1 MDGWMGWL
9 TVITITTSAKSTWI
23 TNSFNIYYQ
32 STFYLFVFWTPTL
45 CLVGGDEDVGGDEE
59 CSVLSGRNHI
69 VSFVP
74 HTVEPVEKFRSKYT

>member
-1 MDGWMGWL
+1 MICIISML
-9 TVITITTSAKSTWI
+9 RMLRIIRTIGI
-23 TNSFNIYYQ
+23 RLPIHQ
-32 STFYLFVFWTPTL
+32 SSFYLLVFWTPTL

-74 HTVEPVEKFRSKYT
+74 HPVEPVEKFRSKYTWF